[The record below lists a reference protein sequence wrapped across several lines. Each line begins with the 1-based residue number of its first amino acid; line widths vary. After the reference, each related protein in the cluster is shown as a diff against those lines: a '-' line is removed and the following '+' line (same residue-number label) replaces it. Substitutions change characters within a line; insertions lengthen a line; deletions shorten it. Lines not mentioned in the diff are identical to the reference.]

1 MDNNELSI
9 KEFIISHVIIGA
21 CFLFLYRVIAF
32 RNIEGCSFS
41 TSKRILLA
49 CVVGSSLIG
58 MIFEMKKNRDNP
70 KIFTNFILG
79 FGIYTV
85 VAYYDIKKSFII
97 ISACVV
103 LLLSLL
109 FTVLRMC
116 RPIKTNDEKIRRK
129 IIKKRIRYSLDSA
142 GVLLLTGLVVIMI
155 VLVVELRIRGSL
167 LVVSNVD
174 TTGMNISEEQYIEE
188 NISTLQK
195 LESQRWKTLTLSEK
209 EDVLRVSAKLEM
221 IHLGIYDK
229 VEIAFTNIKKK
240 SLKGYYSDQEKLVTI
255 SIDSLKNDTSDQLYN
270 TVAHEIYHCYEYEL
284 CKAYNSVD
292 GKFKSLYIF
301 ADVPTYIKEFSDYI
315 SSDEDIVE
323 YSNQLCE
330 EDSRKY
336 AKSRTIT
343 IFTRIDASLG
353 KYDADYHPQR
363 VVYDDEG
370 AWLVDNEGFR
380 IAGPYSYIEDADWL
394 SILRYVD
401 NNGLFGYIRN
411 DGTVITPGLFT
422 EASDMNQGIALV
434 RKNESGVFYIN
445 SKGERITQY
454 FEYGIELSG
463 TSSFARAKT
472 FDGKIALIDVSGD
485 IVFEA
490 DYIADLATG
499 SHVGSAVNDGKAL
512 LFDLNRDG
520 DGKYTIKCVLDQF
533 VDISM
538 VYRGKYA
545 IVSDPDGKKGVID
558 AEGKVLIPAAYDN
571 IESETVY
578 GENTGKEIII
588 FKLYSEASGYET
600 FRYEP

>member
-21 CFLFLYRVIAF
+21 CFLFLYRAIAF

-41 TSKRILLA
+41 TSKKILLA

-58 MIFEMKKNRDNP
+58 MLFEMKKNRENP

-97 ISACVV
+97 ISACVI
-103 LLLSLL
+103 LFLSLV
-109 FTVLRMC
+109 FAVLRMC
-116 RPIKTNDEKIRRK
+116 RPIKTNDEKGRRL

-155 VLVVELRIRGSL
+155 VIVVELRIRGSL

-209 EDVLRVSAKLEM
+209 EDVLRVCAELEM
-221 IHLGIYDK
+221 IHLGINEK
-229 VEIAFTNIKKK
+229 IEIAFTNITKKT
-240 SLKGYYSDQEKLVTI
+240 LKGYYSDQEKLVTI
-255 SIDSLKNDTSDQLYN
+255 SIDSLKNDSSDQLFN
-270 TVAHEIYHCYEYEL
+270 TMAHEIYHCYEYEL
-284 CKAYNSVD
+284 CKVYNSVD
-292 GKFKSLYIF
+292 GKLKTLYIF

-363 VVYDDEG
+363 VIYDDEG

-380 IAGPYSYIEDADWL
+380 IAGPYEYIEDADWL
-394 SILRYVD
+394 TTLRYID
-401 NNGLFGYIRN
+401 SNGLFGYIRN
-411 DGTVITPGLFT
+411 DGTLITPGLFT

-434 RKNESGVFYIN
+434 RKNESGVYYIN
-445 SKGERITQY
+445 AQGERITQY
-454 FEYGIELSG
+454 FEYGVELSG

-472 FDGKIALIDVSGD
+472 FDGKIALIDVNGD

-490 DYIADLATG
+490 DYIPDLATG
-499 SHVGSAVNDGKAL
+499 SHVGSAVDNGKAL
-512 LFDLNRDG
+512 LFDLKRNDN
-520 DGKYTIKCVLDQF
+520 GKYTIKCVLEY